1 MVARA
6 LRGAKGENVYYRLFR
21 NFFVAGGN
29 LRILIGSYPWA
40 FDCPGGGERQLS
52 AYYEHLRALGVSVNL
67 FNQWKPQFR
76 EHDVFHFFS
85 VMPGSFQLCEHAKKQ
100 GLRLVISPNLWVTE
114 ETKYW
119 YPHDEIKRLL
129 TIADRVIVN
138 SKMEADSL
146 ARVYELPLERFS
158 VVYNGVEDM
167 FLGAAD
173 SRDFKFRYGLE
184 SQRYLLNVANIE
196 PRKNQLRLIEA
207 IKRFPDLKL
216 VVIGLARDESYRDEC
231 FKLAGDQLMFIGELP
246 YGSPLLRSA
255 YAGCEAFVMP
265 STLETPSIAA
275 LEAAATGAKLVI
287 TSVGS
292 TTEYFADEAEYVSP
306 DSTESISRGIERA
319 LHSPNTSK
327 LRSRIGR
334 SFTWRMI
341 ANDLRE
347 VYQGELEISERA
359 NTP

>member
-1 MVARA
+1 MRV
-6 LRGAKGENVYYRLFR
+6 
-21 NFFVAGGN
+21 
-29 LRILIGSYPWA
+29 LIGSYPWA
-40 FDCPGGGERQLS
+40 FDCPGGGERQLC
-52 AYYEHLRALGVSVNL
+52 AYYEHLRSLGVSVNL
-67 FNQWKPQFR
+67 FDQWKPEFR

-129 TIADRVIVN
+129 AIADRVVVN
-138 SKMEADSL
+138 SKLEAESL
-146 ARVYELPLERFS
+146 ARVYELPRERFS

-167 FLGAAD
+167 FLGTAD
-173 SRDFKFRYGLE
+173 GRDFKSRYGLE
-184 SQRYLLNVANIE
+184 NQRYLLNVANIE
-196 PRKNQLRLIEA
+196 SRKNQLRLIDA
-207 IKRFPDLKL
+207 IKSFPDMKL
-216 VVIGLARDESYRDEC
+216 VVVGLARDEVYRDEC
-231 FKLAGDQLMFIGELP
+231 FKLAGDQLIFVGELP

-275 LEAAATGAKLVI
+275 LEAAATGAKIVI

-292 TTEYFADEAEYVSP
+292 TVEYFADQAEYVSP
-306 DSTESISRGIERA
+306 DSTQSISEAIERTLQSA
-319 LHSPNTSK
+319 GSSELKN
-327 LRSRIGR
+327 RIER
-334 SFTWRMI
+334 NFTWRTI

-347 VYQGELEISERA
+347 VYRNELDIAGRA
-359 NTP
+359 DAS